1 MLGGTGLKSTVFL
14 PRYRGGLPSNNHL
27 FSLAGSSSRFFNHA
41 WESMLHRLFS
51 STRYIVLIPIIGTF
65 VAAVGLM
72 VYEAIFLTSTLIDIV
87 YGGAISPKDVKTL
100 AVGVIEAVDI
110 FLIGIAIYMISIGLF
125 TLFVDDTLPL
135 PRWLIV
141 QDFED
146 VKANLVSVVIAVLAV
161 LFLREAVAWN
171 GERDILGFGSALA
184 LVIAALSLYLGLK
197 KGQKT

>member
-1 MLGGTGLKSTVFL
+1 M
-14 PRYRGGLPSNNHL
+14 
-27 FSLAGSSSRFFNHA
+27 
-41 WESMLHRLFS
+41 ESMLCRLLL
-51 STRYIVLIPIIGTF
+51 STRYIVLLPIFGTF
-65 VAAVGLM
+65 MAAVGLM
-72 VYEAIFLTSTLIDIV
+72 VYEAIALTLTLIDIV
-87 YGGAISPKDVKTL
+87 HGGTVSPKDVKTL

-125 TLFVDDTLPL
+125 TLFVDDTLAM
-135 PRWLIV
+135 PRWLVV

-197 KGQKT
+197 NAKKA